1 MKISLIAALGRNKE
15 IGANNDLMWH
25 LPADMRF
32 FKSST
37 LNHVIIMG
45 RRNYDSIPERF
56 RPFSDRTNMVITRDQ
71 NFVAPGCH
79 VFTTLQDAIAQAKDL
94 GETEAFVIG
103 GAQIYDLALQTL
115 PVDHLYL
122 THIEAEF
129 PQADTFFPT
138 WNESEWTKTLLSEH
152 AADEKHAF
160 SFKVYRY
167 DRLGKSGE

>member
-1 MKISLIAALGRNKE
+1 MKISLIAALGRNRE

-32 FKSST
+32 FKEST

-56 RPFSDRTNMVITRDQ
+56 RPFSNRTNMVITRDTQ
-71 NFVAPGCH
+71 FSAPGCH
-79 VFTTLQDAIAQAKDL
+79 VFSELKDAIEKAREL

-103 GAQIYDLALQTL
+103 GAQIYDLALRTL
-115 PVDHLYL
+115 DMDHMYL
-122 THIEAEF
+122 THIEADF
-129 PQADTFFPT
+129 TQADTFFPQ
-138 WNESEWTKTLLSEH
+138 WKEEEWSRTFLFEQ

-160 SFKVYRY
+160 AFKAYRY
-167 DRLGKSGE
+167 DRIR